1 MNLGNCSIVI
11 IVFIVKI
18 REVITIGAIAY
29 KKGVPPLC
37 QVKGTPAGGAD
48 TAPISKCTTL
58 ALDQEGGTYHDVDH
72 LKNIVEQLREQLVQ
86 LFLEKNDL
94 LHDDVVELSQ
104 KLDKYILVIQSRMM
118 QK

>member
-1 MNLGNCSIVI
+1 MIN
-11 IVFIVKI
+11 
-18 REVITIGAIAY
+18 IGAIAY
-29 KKGVPPLC
+29 RKGVPPIR
-37 QVKGTPAGGAD
+37 QVNGTPAGGAD

-58 ALDQEGGTYHDVDH
+58 PLDREGGTYRDVDH

-94 LHDDVVELSQ
+94 LDDEVVKLSQ
-104 KLDKYILVIQSRMM
+104 QLDQYILVIQSRMM

>member
-1 MNLGNCSIVI
+1 M
-11 IVFIVKI
+11 K
-18 REVITIGAIAY
+18 TIGAIAH
-29 KKGVPPLC
+29 KKGVPPLHK
-37 QVKGTPAGGAD
+37 VKGTPTGGAA

-58 ALDQEGGTYHDVDH
+58 LLDREGGTYQEIDH

-104 KLDKYILVIQSRMM
+104 KLDQYILVIQSKMM
-118 QK
+118 LKDRN

>member
-1 MNLGNCSIVI
+1 M
-11 IVFIVKI
+11 
-18 REVITIGAIAY
+18 ITIGAIAY

-37 QVKGTPAGGAD
+37 QVTGTPAGGAD

-58 ALDQEGGTYHDVDH
+58 ALDREGGTYHDVDH

-86 LFLEKNDL
+86 LFLEKKDL
-94 LHDDVVELSQ
+94 LDDEVVELSQ
-104 KLDKYILVIQSRMM
+104 KLDKYILVIQSRMI

>member
-1 MNLGNCSIVI
+1 M
-11 IVFIVKI
+11 
-18 REVITIGAIAY
+18 ITIGAFAY
-29 KKGVPPLC
+29 RKGVPPIR
-37 QVKGTPAGGAD
+37 QENGTPAGGAD

-58 ALDQEGGTYHDVDH
+58 LLDREGGTYHDVDH

-94 LHDDVVELSQ
+94 LDDEVVELSQ
-104 KLDKYILVIQSRMM
+104 QLDQYILVIQSRMM